1 MKLSAQHIIAALV
14 EGGMKKAQATE
25 FTKAVFELIVEGLE
39 KDGRVKI
46 NGLGTFKVV
55 EVESRESLNVKSMQ
69 HLVIPKHSKVKFI
82 TCKELQSSVNKKY
95 ENLEVEMLDPIEK
108 TWIEKLRNKIFK

>member
-1 MKLSAQHIIAALV
+1 MKISSQHIISALV
-14 EGGMKKAQATE
+14 EGGMKKNKATE

-46 NGLGTFKVV
+46 NGLGTFKII
-55 EVESRESLNVKSMQ
+55 EVASRESLNVKSMK
-69 HLVIPKHSKVKFI
+69 HLVIPNHGKVKF
-82 TCKELQSSVNKKY
+82 TVCKELQSIVNKKY
-95 ENLEVEMLDPIEK
+95 ENLEVEMLEPIEK